1 MGQKDESPR
10 TTILSLLLLILMSA
24 TALPNCL
31 GCPADGSHCRN
42 CIVNQMKTGC
52 PGCVP
57 IMQCMARC
65 LWSGSSR
72 SNCIKKCDCNGGY
85 PRLADCRKCL
95 SQCKCSCSA
104 SA

>member
-1 MGQKDESPR
+1 MGQKVWLSR
-10 TTILSLLLLILMSA
+10 MRILCVLMLILWEM
-24 TALPNCL
+24 TLPSL
-31 GCPADGSHCRN
+31 GCPTDGSQCRN
-42 CIVNQMKTGC
+42 CIMNQMKSGC

-65 LWSGSSR
+65 LWAGTSR
-72 SNCIKKCDCNGGY
+72 SSCIKKCDCNGGY
-85 PRLADCRKCL
+85 PRLTDCKKCL